1 MATYTIEFGALIDAG
16 YDVGLNDYPIF
27 DESYR
32 EHLNTLIIGRYRFR
46 EIGAET
52 AALFKHY
59 FYQTLLE
66 IMPYYNDLYKSAQ
79 MQFDPLQDVNYT
91 EISSGSSS
99 GTSSSNSTTTD
110 SSTTHNATAGSDTPQ
125 NAFNFSNVE
134 NNRYLTEA
142 EVSDGSASGSGSAN
156 SSGTTSGSSSGT
168 RTVSGKTGGK
178 SYAQMIEE
186 YRRILLNIDRRI
198 LDDLN
203 DCFMN
208 IW

>member
-27 DESYR
+27 DEEYR
-32 EHLNTLIIGRYRFR
+32 PVLNRLIIGRYRFR

-52 AALFKHY
+52 AALFRHY
-59 FYQTLLE
+59 FLQTLLE
-66 IMPYYNDLYKSAQ
+66 IMPYYNKMYESARLQ
-79 MQFDPLQDVNYT
+79 YDPLHDVDYT
-91 EISSGSSS
+91 EESSGSSA
-99 GTSSSNSTTTD
+99 GSSSS
-110 SSTTHNATAGSDTPQ
+110 SSTTSDSSSTHSATAGSDTPQ
-125 NAFNFSNVE
+125 NAFDFSDVT

-142 EVSDGSASGSGSAN
+142 EVSDGSASGSGSAS
-156 SSGTTSGSSSGT
+156 SSGSTEGSSSGT
-168 RTVSGKTGGK
+168 RHVYGKTGGK
-178 SYAQMIEE
+178 SYAQLIDE
-186 YRRILLNIDRRI
+186 YRKVLLNIDRRV

>member
-27 DESYR
+27 DETYR
-32 EHLNTLIIGRYRFR
+32 EHLNGLIIGRYRFR

-59 FYQTLLE
+59 FKQTLAE
-66 IMPYYNDLYKSAQ
+66 IMPYYNKMYLSAQ
-79 MQFDPLQDVNYT
+79 MEFDPLKDVDYT
-91 EISSGSSS
+91 ETSSGSSS
-99 GTSSSNSTTTD
+99 GTSSSSSTTSD

-125 NAFNFSNVE
+125 NAFDFSNVT

-142 EVSDGSASGSGSAN
+142 EVSDGSASGSGSAT
-156 SSGTTSGSSSGT
+156 SSGTSSGSSSGS
-168 RTVSGKTGGK
+168 RTVTGKTGGK
-178 SYAQMIEE
+178 SYSQLLDE
-186 YRRILLNIDRRI
+186 YRRTLLNIDRLV

-203 DCFMN
+203 SCFMS